1 MNPLKEKYNYWL
13 ERELKAEDF
22 FNKTD
27 PKEAE
32 KWMPELQ
39 KIIIQLSRLIYKIQE
54 QEGRELTKTEVQE
67 GFKEI

>member
-1 MNPLKEKYNYWL
+1 MDSLKEKYNHWL
-13 ERELKAEDF
+13 EREKNAEDF
-22 FNKTD
+22 FNKAD

-54 QEGRELTKTEVQE
+54 QEGRELTKIEVQE